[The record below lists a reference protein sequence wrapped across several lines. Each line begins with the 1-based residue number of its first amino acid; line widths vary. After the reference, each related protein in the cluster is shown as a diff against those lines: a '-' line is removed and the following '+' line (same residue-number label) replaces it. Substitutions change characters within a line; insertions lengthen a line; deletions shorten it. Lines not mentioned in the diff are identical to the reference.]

1 MKCGST
7 FSCDDLKGEVVRNSS
22 QSRLICKL
30 CGLRCRGYIY
40 LKFPKLNFCSMSCLD
55 GAESFLDILMGMETE
70 ENVMATGN
78 GVTAKDETMSLIWT
92 SKSL

>member
-1 MKCGST
+1 
-7 FSCDDLKGEVVRNSS
+7 
-22 QSRLICKL
+22 
-30 CGLRCRGYIY
+30 
-40 LKFPKLNFCSMSCLD
+40 
-55 GAESFLDILMGMETE
+55 MGMETE